1 MVTGKKRSKQHSQEK
16 GYLEII
22 DEAAHLLR
30 RTPISVLSY
39 YYIGSVPFVL
49 GFLYFWS
56 DMSRSAF
63 AFQHAAEAALSL
75 SLLFIWMK
83 CWQSIFCIRL
93 SAFMNRRQV
102 QQRSIKDIIQLVVS
116 QTALQASGFIIL
128 PLAFL
133 TALPFAWVYAFY
145 QNASLYGDYK
155 AGTLREAYKRSL
167 QQAMVAPGQNHFIL
181 LILSVFGLFVFL
193 NIWIF
198 MYQVPHLVKMISG
211 TETMF
216 TKTGWIMLLN
226 TTYLAVSCGVTYLLV
241 DPLMKA
247 IYTLRC
253 FYGESL
259 RTGEDLKVELS
270 RFSHPLKAVIALA
283 VFLFVMGSSFHSYS
297 TDLPDA
303 TVSVNH
309 DRYQYRSISPE
320 EMDQSISE
328 IITKREFSW
337 RMPRDD
343 IAKEEESGLITAFI
357 KGITDT
363 LKSWLVPIKEW
374 IKNALEWIVD
384 KLTPGSRNNDPIDSS
399 LMNPARV
406 LMYSLIALVSG
417 LLIFQLW
424 RIWKRH
430 ERQNADRVEEAS
442 PQKPD
447 IENEEISA
455 DELPADSWLD
465 LARDLIAQGNMRLA
479 LRALYLASLSHLAGH
494 NLITI
499 SKSKSNL
506 EYKLE
511 LFRNAH
517 AMPELLSSFSDNIML
532 FDQSWYGMYEVTG
545 DVLSAFQKNQEQ
557 IMVRYEK

>member
-1 MVTGKKRSKQHSQEK
+1 MVTRKKRSKQHLQER

-22 DEAAHLLR
+22 DEASHLLR
-30 RTPISVLSY
+30 RAPVSVLSY

-83 CWQSIFCIRL
+83 CWQSVFCSQL
-93 SAFMNRRQV
+93 SAFISRRQV
-102 QQRSIKDIIQLVVS
+102 QQRSANDVIQLAVS

-145 QNASLYGDYK
+145 QNVSFYGDDK
-155 AGTLREAYKRSL
+155 SGTLREAYKRSL
-167 QQAMVAPGQNHFIL
+167 KQAMVAPAQNHFLL
-181 LILSVFGLFVFL
+181 LIVSVFGVFVFL
-193 NIWIF
+193 NVWLF
-198 MYQVPHLVKMISG
+198 MYQVPHLFKMISG

-216 TKTGWIMLLN
+216 TKAGWIMLFN

-241 DPLMKA
+241 DPLIKS

-253 FYGESL
+253 FYGESVQ
-259 RTGEDLKVELS
+259 TGEDLKVELS
-270 RFSHPLKAVIALA
+270 RFRRPLKAVTALA
-283 VFLFVMGSSFHSYS
+283 VFLCVMGSAFHSYS
-297 TDLPDA
+297 TDLPDDA
-303 TVSVNH
+303 VPMNYERH
-309 DRYQYRSISPE
+309 QYRTISPE
-320 EMDQSISE
+320 RIDRSIRE

-337 RMPRDD
+337 RMPRDETARD
-343 IAKEEESGLITAFI
+343 EEIGLISAFI

-363 LKSWLVPIKEW
+363 LQSWLPPIKKW

-384 KLTPGSRNNDPIDSS
+384 TLTQDNRNNDPVDSS

-406 LMYSLIALVSG
+406 LMYALIALVSCM
-417 LLIFQLW
+417 LIFQLW
-424 RIWKRH
+424 RMWKRR
-430 ERQNADRVEEAS
+430 EPRNADRIQEAS
-442 PQKPD
+442 PQKPH
-447 IENEEISA
+447 IEDEEIRA
-455 DELPADSWLD
+455 DELPADRWLD

-479 LRALYLASLSHLAGH
+479 LRALYLASLSHLAGLH
-494 NLITI
+494 LITI

-506 EYKLE
+506 EYKRE

-517 AMPELLSSFSDNIML
+517 AMPELLASFSENIML

-545 DVLSAFQKNQEQ
+545 DVLSAFQKNQAQ